1 MSRVTITAKSGSK
14 AREDLL
20 RIFGTDTLPILSPEP
35 STALD
40 DQGNVVPVFLVPL
53 DALSE
58 AQVRRACAELAIRFN
73 LPVATV
79 RGDVEELGML
89 PALSGRGPHQHRG
102 KHRGGEESPW
112 IEIG

>member
-1 MSRVTITAKSGSK
+1 MSRVTITAKSGAK

-53 DALSE
+53 DALSK

-79 RGDVEELGML
+79 RGDVEEWGCFPLYL
-89 PALSGRGPHQHRG
+89 AEALINI
-102 KHRGGEESPW
+102 EESTEEEESLW

>member
-1 MSRVTITAKSGSK
+1 VTITAKSGSE

-35 STALD
+35 STALGD
-40 DQGNVVPVFLVPL
+40 RGHVVPVFLVPL

-58 AQVRRACAELAIRFN
+58 GQIRRAVAHLALKFRR
-73 LPVATV
+73 PVAAV
-79 RGDVEELGML
+79 RGDVEEWGCFPLF
-89 PALSGRGPHQHRG
+89 LSDAVI
-102 KHRGGEESPW
+102 KVEESTDEEESPW